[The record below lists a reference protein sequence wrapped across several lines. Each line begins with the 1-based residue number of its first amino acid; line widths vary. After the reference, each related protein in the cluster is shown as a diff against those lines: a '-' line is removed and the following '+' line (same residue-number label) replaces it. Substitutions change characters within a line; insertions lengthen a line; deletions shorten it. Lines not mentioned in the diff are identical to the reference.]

1 MRYII
6 ILQVSNRLVL
16 FSVSQFFRNF
26 LQHFSNVLKCS
37 WGGKICELDV
47 FAFSEKTLSAR
58 KKPEGAR
65 VVRTD
70 RRVFAHVLCIWW
82 YPWYT
87 CDIIYYND
95 KYLCTTH
102 SQVVLKPLQS
112 QIICCQELLQS
123 PVVLHC
129 MRSFLWL
136 VVFSRFTK
144 HLQIYS

>member
-1 MRYII
+1 M
-6 ILQVSNRLVL
+6 SNRLVL

-37 WGGKICELDV
+37 WGEKICELDV

-70 RRVFAHVLCIWW
+70 KRVFAHVLCIWW